1 MHTYFKQYRC
11 IRWARHQH
19 NDLINHEKVIHVD
32 SAESQVSMG
41 PRSVTR
47 ILGLFET
54 LAKAVDGLSLAELSV
69 TLESPKSSLLT
80 LLRPLVA
87 EGYLSH
93 GSNRYRLGPFIYRLA
108 GDILATR
115 NFPKLMRP
123 YLEELAVKSGES
135 VYLSVIDME
144 SQMVTHID
152 GIDSQNPV
160 RYVSPLGA
168 PRPLHCTAPGRLL
181 LAYQDERTQDA
192 YLKSAKLKAMTWRT
206 ITDRSTLKKQLKEIR
221 ETGVSISISELSE
234 GAAGIAVPVHNT
246 DGTVAAALVIAA
258 PAERMQHKLN
268 ELREL
273 LISVGT
279 AASGLLGH
287 A

>member
-1 MHTYFKQYRC
+1 MKNRE
-11 IRWARHQH
+11 
-19 NDLINHEKVIHVD
+19 NDVD
-32 SAESQVSMG
+32 AVETPASLG

-47 ILGLFET
+47 ILGLFEV
-54 LAKAVDGLSLAELSV
+54 LARAGDGMSLAELSSV
-69 TLESPKSSLLT
+69 LETPKSSLLT

-87 EGYLSH
+87 EGYLNH
-93 GSNRYRLGPFIYRLA
+93 GNNRYRLGPFIYRLA
-108 GDILATR
+108 GNILATR

-123 YLEELAVKSGES
+123 YLEELALKTGES
-135 VYLSVIDME
+135 VYLSVLDID

-181 LAYQDERTQDA
+181 LAYQEEKIQEH
-192 YLKSAKLKAMTWRT
+192 YLKTAKLKAMTWRT
-206 ITDRSTLKKQLKEIR
+206 VTDRTTLKKQLKEIR
-221 ETGVSISISELSE
+221 DTGVSISISELSE
-234 GAAGIAVPVHNT
+234 GAAGIAAPVFDT

-268 ELREL
+268 ELRDL
-273 LISVGT
+273 LVET
-279 AASGLLGH
+279 ASEASGQLRN
-287 A
+287 

>member
-1 MHTYFKQYRC
+1 MDT
-11 IRWARHQH
+11 
-19 NDLINHEKVIHVD
+19 
-32 SAESQVSMG
+32 AELQPPLG

-54 LAKAVDGLSLAELSV
+54 LAKSVDGLSLAELSS

-87 EGYLSH
+87 EGYLTH
-93 GSNRYRLGPFIYRLA
+93 GGSRYRLGPFIYRLA
-108 GDILATR
+108 SDILATR

-123 YLEELAVKSGES
+123 FLEELATKSGES
-135 VYLSVIDME
+135 VYLSVIDMD
-144 SQMVTHID
+144 SHVVTHID

-181 LAYQDERTQDA
+181 LAYQDELSQDA
-192 YLKSAKLKAMTWRT
+192 YLKTAKLKAMTWRT
-206 ITDRSTLKKQLKEIR
+206 VTDRGALKTQLKEIR

-234 GAAGIAVPVHNT
+234 GAAGIAVPVYNT

-273 LISVGT
+273 LISVS
-279 AASGLLGH
+279 ADASGLLGH
-287 A
+287 G

>member
-1 MHTYFKQYRC
+1 M
-11 IRWARHQH
+11 
-19 NDLINHEKVIHVD
+19 EKVIHVD

-181 LAYQDERTQDA
+181 LAYQDERSQET

>member
-1 MHTYFKQYRC
+1 MKKRE
-11 IRWARHQH
+11 
-19 NDLINHEKVIHVD
+19 NDVEAIETPPSL
-32 SAESQVSMG
+32 G

-47 ILGLFET
+47 ILGLFEV
-54 LAKAVDGLSLAELSV
+54 LAKSPDGMSLAELSN

-87 EGYLSH
+87 EGYLNHTTS
-93 GSNRYRLGPFIYRLA
+93 RYHLGPFIYRLA
-108 GDILATR
+108 GNILATR
-115 NFPKLMRP
+115 NFSRMMRP
-123 YLEELAVKSGES
+123 YLHDLAAKTGES
-135 VYLSVIDME
+135 IYLSVIDME

-181 LAYQDERTQDA
+181 LAYQDEKVQEHYLRTV
-192 YLKSAKLKAMTWRT
+192 KLKAMTWRT
-206 ITDRSTLKKQLKEIR
+206 VTDRTTLKKQLKEIR
-221 ETGVSISISELSE
+221 ESGISISISELSE
-234 GAAGIAVPVHNT
+234 GAAGIAAPVFDT

-268 ELREL
+268 DLRPL
-273 LISVGT
+273 LLE
-279 AASGLLGH
+279 AAAEASGQLKH
-287 A
+287 

>member
-1 MHTYFKQYRC
+1 MKNSDKNTAA
-11 IRWARHQH
+11 I
-19 NDLINHEKVIHVD
+19 EVP
-32 SAESQVSMG
+32 VSVG

-47 ILGLFET
+47 ILGLFEV
-54 LAKAVDGLSLAELSV
+54 LAKAGEGMSLAELSSI
-69 TLESPKSSLLT
+69 LETPKSSLLT

-93 GSNRYRLGPFIYRLA
+93 GQNRYRLGPCIYRLA
-108 GDILATR
+108 GAILTTR

-123 YLEELAVKSGES
+123 YLEKLSVSTGES
-135 VYLSVIDME
+135 VYLSVIDMD

-181 LAYQDERTQDA
+181 LAYQDEKIQEQ
-192 YLKSAKLKAMTWRT
+192 YLKTAKLKAMTWRT
-206 ITDRSTLKKQLKEIR
+206 VTDRTTLKKQLKEIR
-221 ETGVSISISELSE
+221 DNGISISISELSE
-234 GAAGIAVPVHNT
+234 GAAGIAAPVFDT
-246 DGTVAAALVIAA
+246 DGSVAAALVIAA

-268 ELREL
+268 ELSQL
-273 LISVGT
+273 LSET
-279 AASGLLGH
+279 AADASGQLSN
-287 A
+287 

>member
-1 MHTYFKQYRC
+1 MKKTET
-11 IRWARHQH
+11 
-19 NDLINHEKVIHVD
+19 DVD
-32 SAESQVSMG
+32 VAETPAALG

-47 ILGLFET
+47 ILGLFEI
-54 LAKAVDGLSLAELSV
+54 LAKSPDGLSLAELSN

-87 EGYLSH
+87 EGYLNHTTS
-93 GSNRYRLGPFIYRLA
+93 RYYLGPFIYRLA
-108 GDILATR
+108 GNILATR
-115 NFPKLMRP
+115 NFSRMMRP
-123 YLEELAVKSGES
+123 YLNELAVKTGES
-135 VYLSVIDME
+135 IYLSVIDMD

-181 LAYQDERTQDA
+181 LAYQDDKVQEHYLRT
-192 YLKSAKLKAMTWRT
+192 AKLKAMTWRT
-206 ITDRSTLKKQLKEIR
+206 VTDRSTLKKQLKEIS
-221 ETGVSISISELSE
+221 ENGISISISELSE
-234 GAAGIAVPVHNT
+234 GAAGIAAPVFDT

-268 ELREL
+268 DLRPML
-273 LISVGT
+273 LE
-279 AASGLLGH
+279 AAAEASGLLKN
-287 A
+287 